1 MSAPVLGLEIG
12 PDLLCGVV
20 GGAPQPLGPAA
31 VAVQPYAPGGEA
43 AALAALLQT
52 LGWRRGRVAL
62 GVAPGL
68 ASLRRLQLP
77 FAHHREIR
85 QVISQE
91 LADQFPWPLE
101 DLLWDHRVVRQDVQ
115 GSDILALAL
124 RRDWLH
130 AWLPLLRQQ
139 GLVPAGCDLASM
151 ALAAQA
157 AAACRQ
163 DCPCALLLD
172 AGPGGLTLALLV
184 QGEVCNLRELPWP
197 SAWHD
202 DHILSRSP
210 QGIPRCQDDLLSRH
224 LPALG
229 TLVRQT
235 LACWQLDD
243 PTKMIP
249 PTHLVPA
256 GWLAVGGRTGEA
268 LAREL
273 ALTPRPWTPL
283 PKNVVGDQRIDPS
296 LRPLLGRATALAQS
310 LDGAARGFSL
320 PLPRAAGL
328 QGLMGRRG
336 RLAAVLVLI
345 VLLGAAA
352 AWSWQ
357 LHRLSLASQRLDTE
371 MTRLLRDTFPA
382 TGRVVD
388 PLQQFL
394 AQVQEARAGGPT
406 LPELAGQRRALHTLA
421 ALTRIL
427 AQDPTTRLSTFALE
441 RDQVQLRGEA
451 ASYRAVQQLRDR
463 LAVVPGFAEVAI
475 VSAASA
481 GQKTAVTGQAR
492 VVFQLKFRLRPSA

>member
-20 GGAPQPLGPAA
+20 GGAPQPPGPTA
-31 VAVQPYAPGGEA
+31 VAVQSYAPGGEA

-62 GVAPGL
+62 GVAPGM

-77 FAHHREIR
+77 FAHNREVL

-101 DLLWDHRVVRQDVQ
+101 ELLWDHRVVHQDAQ

-130 AWLPLLRQQ
+130 TWLPLLRQQ
-139 GLVPAGCDLASM
+139 RLALAGCDLASM
-151 ALAAQA
+151 ALAGQA
-157 AAACRQ
+157 AAACRH

-184 QGEVCNLRELPWP
+184 QGEVRNLRELPWP
-197 SAWHD
+197 SAWID
-202 DHILSRSP
+202 DHILSRPP
-210 QGIPRCQDDLLSRH
+210 QGIPRWQDDLLPRH

-243 PTKMIP
+243 QAKMIP
-249 PTHLVPA
+249 QTHLVPA
-256 GWLAVGGRTGEA
+256 GWLAVSSRTGEA

-273 ALTPRPWTPL
+273 ALTLRPWTPL
-283 PKNVVGDQRIDPS
+283 PKNAVGDQRIDPS

-310 LDGAARGFSL
+310 LDGAPRFSL
-320 PLPRAAGL
+320 PLPRAAGI

-336 RLAAVLVLI
+336 RLAAILVLI

-352 AWSWQ
+352 AWGWQ
-357 LHRLSLASQRLDTE
+357 LRRLSLASQRLDTE
-371 MTRLLRDTFPA
+371 MTRLLRETFPA

-394 AQVQEARAGGPT
+394 AQVQAARAGGPT
-406 LPELAGQRRALHTLA
+406 LPELAGQRRVLHTLA

-481 GQKTAVTGQAR
+481 GQKTAATGQAR
-492 VVFQLKFRLRPSA
+492 VVFQLKFRLRPST